1 MSKCFYPFINL
12 DFKTLTWHMIH
23 VLVIVCQVITLNLI
37 GLLQACSQIHYI
49 MFELNLFTRV
59 FFFILLFLW
68 GLVYI
73 IESKLRL
80 ALGQYAIYMSYLLW
94 ILNRARICYKLSC
107 SNFCKM
113 QVSSSHL
120 VKNSILTWKFL
131 FKYKVG

>member
-49 MFELNLFTRV
+49 MFELNLFNRV

-80 ALGQYAIYMSYLLW
+80 ALGQYAKYMSYLLW
-94 ILNRARICYKLSC
+94 ILNRAKICYKLNC